1 MKFKKGA
8 PKPPDSGRKPGSKNR
23 IQLAAK
29 EAVHQALNDGAG
41 AVAYLLKLK
50 HSKVATDR
58 QAFVHLVGK
67 LIPREIAGGLDVNL
81 PAPGRVM
88 VVLPYNNRSP
98 APGETQA
105 EFDARY
111 KAGLVFVPKTSKT

>member
-1 MKFKKGA
+1 MAKFKRGA
-8 PKPPDSGRKPGSKNR
+8 PRPECAGRKPGSKNR
-23 IQLAAK
+23 IPLAAK

-67 LIPREIAGGLDVNL
+67 LIPREVVGDFSVTDDAPRVIIYL
-81 PAPGRVM
+81 PDNGRGPETPDEPQP
-88 VVLPYNNRSP
+88 LHRP
-98 APGETQA
+98 ANSTA
-105 EFDARY
+105 DDA
-111 KAGLVFVPKTSKT
+111 